1 MKTDFT
7 LSSNSTLKQIIDKIS
22 DNKLML
28 SLLLKQVASSEIII
42 NENTQILKQIIDKI
56 FREKEEK
63 IKKDFNKINKDFVRT
78 KSHSNK
84 PINYNSYFDRYI
96 LDLLGFK

>member
-1 MKTDFT
+1 MSISQFFLKNNLLIEEIFSLEFINKFLRFLKTDFT
-7 LSSNSTLKQIIDKIS
+7 LSSNSTLKQIIDKI
-22 DNKLML
+22 
-28 SLLLKQVASSEIII
+28 
-42 NENTQILKQIIDKI
+42 

-63 IKKDFNKINKDFVRT
+63 IQKDFNKINKDFVRT
-78 KSHSNK
+78 KSQSNK

>member
-1 MKTDFT
+1 MSISQFFLKNNLLIEEIFSLEFINKFLRFLKNDFT
-7 LSSNSTLKQIIDKIS
+7 LSSNSTLKQIIDKI
-22 DNKLML
+22 
-28 SLLLKQVASSEIII
+28 
-42 NENTQILKQIIDKI
+42 

-63 IKKDFNKINKDFVRT
+63 IQKDFNKINKDFVRT
-78 KSHSNK
+78 KSHTNK

>member
-1 MKTDFT
+1 MSISQFFLKNNLLIEEIFSLEFINKFLRFLKTDFT
-7 LSSNSTLKQIIDKIS
+7 LSSNSTLKQIIDKI
-22 DNKLML
+22 
-28 SLLLKQVASSEIII
+28 
-42 NENTQILKQIIDKI
+42 

-63 IKKDFNKINKDFVRT
+63 IQKDFNKINKDFVRT

>member
-1 MKTDFT
+1 MSISQFFLKNNLLIEEIFSLEFINKFLRFLKTDFT
-7 LSSNSTLKQIIDKIS
+7 LCSNST
-22 DNKLML
+22 
-28 SLLLKQVASSEIII
+28 
-42 NENTQILKQIIDKI
+42 LKQIIDKI

-63 IKKDFNKINKDFVRT
+63 IQKDFNKINKDFVRT

>member
-1 MKTDFT
+1 MSISQFFLKNNLFIEEIFSLEFINKFLRFLKTDFT
-7 LSSNSTLKQIIDKIS
+7 LSSNSTLKQIIDKI
-22 DNKLML
+22 
-28 SLLLKQVASSEIII
+28 
-42 NENTQILKQIIDKI
+42 

-63 IKKDFNKINKDFVRT
+63 IQKDFNKINKDFVRT

>member
-1 MKTDFT
+1 VSISQFFLKNNLLIEEIFSLEFINKFLRFLKNDFT
-7 LSSNSTLKQIIDKIS
+7 LSSNSTLKQIIDKI
-22 DNKLML
+22 
-28 SLLLKQVASSEIII
+28 
-42 NENTQILKQIIDKI
+42 

-63 IKKDFNKINKDFVRT
+63 IQKDFNKINKDFVRT
-78 KSHSNK
+78 KSHTNK

>member
-1 MKTDFT
+1 VSISQFFLKNNLLIEEIFSLEFINKFLRFLKTDFT
-7 LSSNSTLKQIIDKIS
+7 LSSNSTLKQIIDKI
-22 DNKLML
+22 
-28 SLLLKQVASSEIII
+28 
-42 NENTQILKQIIDKI
+42 

-63 IKKDFNKINKDFVRT
+63 IQKDFNKINKDFVRT